1 MAVRTREKLIEVA
14 KQVFLQKGVENTT
27 IADIA
32 NASDKGRR
40 TIYTYFKSKIEI
52 YDAVVERDS
61 EDMVRELRAIAE
73 SDRLPET
80 KLNDFLL
87 ARISPA
93 FNRNTSS
100 SRLKALLRIDFRRT
114 QRIRKKA
121 SEKEEEML
129 KSIIDEGIA
138 LNKFNPEMGKKIK
151 DTAYTIIRALDLY
164 SANENMPEP
173 PADFISNLVNF
184 ISHSLTK

>member
-14 KQVFLQKGVENTT
+14 KQVFLQKGVEKTT

-32 NASDKGRR
+32 NASEKGRR

-61 EDMVRELRAIAE
+61 EEMVSELRAITE
-73 SDRLPET
+73 SDKLPEV
-80 KLNDFLL
+80 KLQDFLMT
-87 ARISPA
+87 RISPA
-93 FNRNTSS
+93 LNRTSS
-100 SRLKALLRIDFRRT
+100 STRLKSLLRIDFRRT

-121 SEKEEEML
+121 SEKEEAML
-129 KSIIDEGIA
+129 KSIIDEGIK
-138 LNKFNPEMGKKIK
+138 LNRFNPERGEYLKE
-151 DTAYTIIRALDLY
+151 TAYTIIRALDLY

-173 PADFISNLVNF
+173 PTEFITNLVKF
-184 ISHSLTK
+184 TSQALTQ